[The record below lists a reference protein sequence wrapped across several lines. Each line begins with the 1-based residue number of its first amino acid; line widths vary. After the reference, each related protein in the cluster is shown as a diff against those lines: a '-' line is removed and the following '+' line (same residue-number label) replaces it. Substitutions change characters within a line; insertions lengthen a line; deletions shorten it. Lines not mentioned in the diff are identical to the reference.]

1 MPPADIIYLE
11 QEKSQNQQKTDIVDT
26 YIEYGFLCT
35 AQIET
40 IARSYSGGEKLLLRV
55 MICKLLVCV
64 TVFEATKYG
73 NQLTL
78 DCMRTVLTNL
88 HRATGEDVLPGVIS
102 KSTTEIIDTSKQIV
116 EHCLLLIGNVLQYSL
131 LNRISG
137 KGGEANTV
145 DISKSDILALFA
157 CQLMRSFSLSGITTA
172 TQNSRIRKTYSVVN
186 AHMPHVALSCRI

>member
-1 MPPADIIYLE
+1 MPLADII
-11 QEKSQNQQKTDIVDT
+11 NT
-26 YIEYGFLCT
+26 YIEDGFLCT

-78 DCMRTVLTNL
+78 DCMQTVLTNL
-88 HRATGEDVLPGVIS
+88 HRATGEDVLPGVIG
-102 KSTTEIIDTSKQIV
+102 KSTEEIIDTSKQIV

-131 LNRISG
+131 LNRISV
-137 KGGEANTV
+137 KGGEANTA
-145 DISKSDILALFA
+145 DTSKSDILALFA
-157 CQLMRSFSLSGITTA
+157 CQLMRCFTLSGITTA
-172 TQNSRIRKTYSVVN
+172 TQNTKIKRTYGVIN
-186 AHMPHVALSCRI
+186 AHMPHVALGGGN